1 MNDNSPID
9 RDSVQIAELA
19 HREAMEF
26 VDAAFL
32 ARRSGD
38 VQKEREYNL
47 QALDKERQAADAIQ
61 DCYDLEPSRSVLY
74 RSAATLAFRCDELR
88 EAERLVAC
96 ALASTTVPSEIAEE
110 LRDLMQDVNC
120 SRHHQIKGIELQPNE
135 LQFSMEGPAVGH
147 GLAQFDLVNLR
158 VNKIKGLLN
167 QTMSRLL
174 NRDTE
179 ASHSQVQ
186 SSTHPI
192 FLSVPVAAS
201 YAISFRLGT
210 LQYSLPGIDQSV
222 PGLEFSAK
230 VIDEFMTCIE
240 FVNRKDLGG
249 LRDRISNEAHSRKFY
264 SDSREIAPDGDGI
277 RSLGFTTTQDTDRNR
292 TIIFSTSKKELQDL
306 DIEDSSVPSED
317 IVEIQ
322 GLFLE
327 ANATK
332 QKVGSIQVVE
342 SPKKRHTIE
351 VPHESMSEIV
361 RELFGTQVTV
371 SAKRVKEKFVLI
383 DGTNSVRPCSEP

>member
-1 MNDNSPID
+1 MNDNTTVD
-9 RDSVQIAELA
+9 RDSVQRAESA

-32 ARRSGD
+32 AGRSGN
-38 VQKEREYNL
+38 VQKEGEYNR
-47 QALDKERQAADAIQ
+47 QALEKEREAANAIHHR
-61 DCYDLEPSRSVLY
+61 YDLEPSRSVLY

-96 ALASTTVPSEIAEE
+96 ALASETVPSEIAEE

-120 SRHHQIKGIELQPNE
+120 FRHHQLKGIELQPNE

-147 GLAQFDLVNLR
+147 GLAQVDLFNSR
-158 VNKIKGLLN
+158 VTKIKSLLN

-174 NRDTE
+174 NPDSE
-179 ASHSQVQ
+179 ASLSRAQ
-186 SSTHPI
+186 SNAQSI

-210 LQYSLPGIDQSV
+210 MQDSLPGIDQSV

-240 FVNRKDLGG
+240 FVNGRNLEG
-249 LRDRISNEAHSRKFY
+249 LRDRISNEEHSRKFY
-264 SDSREIAPDGDGI
+264 SDSKEIAPDGVEI
-277 RSLGFTTTQDTDRNR
+277 HSLGFTTTPHAAGNR
-292 TIIFSTSKKELQDL
+292 TVAFITPKSVLQDL
-306 DIEDSSVPSED
+306 DIGDSTIPSEG

-322 GLFLE
+322 GLLLE

-332 QKVGSIQVVE
+332 QKIGSIQIIDSSEKKQIIQVPRE
-342 SPKKRHTIE
+342 SI
-351 VPHESMSEIV
+351 SEIV
-361 RELFGTQVTV
+361 REMFGRQVTV
-371 SAKRVKEKFVLI
+371 SAKHDGSRLFLI
-383 DGTNSVRPCSEP
+383 NGKKSVRPCDEP